1 MLNPSLDGT
10 DGNQGRQRKIYS
22 TTDKTDRRIIKLLE
36 LNSKFTQSDLA
47 KELGLSQAT
56 IAMRLSKLQNN
67 SLLVQSHAVNYMAL
81 GLQMCR
87 VDIQTTEEDKVMAWA
102 IRCPLF
108 VNGSKGL
115 AEKPMSLYFVTEDVD
130 MFHYIV
136 DEHLKKISGVT
147 RVDLTIIRDWIKPYA
162 LQLDLDYSNVERP
175 PCGVDPYCPR
185 CPSNPKYDGRVW
197 NHQRLAD
204 LIANK

>member
-1 MLNPSLDGT
+1 MIDSTVEGT
-10 DGNQGRQRKIYS
+10 DPKPGRQRKIYG
-22 TTDKTDRRIIKLLE
+22 TTDKTDRRIVKLLQ

-87 VDIQTTEEDKVMAWA
+87 VDVQTLDEEKVMTWA

-115 AEKPMSLYFVTEDVD
+115 AEKPMSLFFVTEDVD

-136 DEHLKKISGVT
+136 DEHLKKVPGVT
-147 RVDLTIIRDWIKPYA
+147 GVELTLIRDWVKPYA
-162 LQLDLDYSNVERP
+162 LQLDLDYSNSEKP
-175 PCGVDPYCPR
+175 PCGFDPYCPR
-185 CPSNPKYDGRVW
+185 CPSNPNYNGRVW
-197 NHQRLAD
+197 DHQRLAD
-204 LIANK
+204 LIGNK